1 MSGEED
7 VLKKDRF
14 DECVTY
20 TGDNMI
26 RIVLNRSDVSGQ
38 DHRIHTSEYYSP
50 NQIPIYN
57 ISDPPP
63 PQSGIAEH

>member
-14 DECVTY
+14 DEFVTY

-38 DHRIHTSEYYSP
+38 DHRKHASE
-50 NQIPIYN
+50 
-57 ISDPPP
+57 
-63 PQSGIAEH
+63 